1 MLYATSILVSQY
13 TYYVYECN
21 QIQFT
26 VLFSFLQ
33 YQMQAFKEPILAELA
48 TIQQEKAQMEEVLT
62 TCCLHI
68 ANMTMFSLES
78 NACINLMLL

>member
-1 MLYATSILVSQY
+1 MLYATSIPVSQY
-13 TYYVYECN
+13 VYYIYECN
-21 QIQFT
+21 QIQIT

-62 TCCLHI
+62 TSVVC
-68 ANMTMFSLES
+68 T
-78 NACINLMLL
+78 LLI